1 MRGFCEYL
9 FDVTNCGI
17 SHKNGCCEVLLLLPD
32 FFYPINMNFSR
43 KVSWMLVSCWVFWGF
58 VAGQAQTQS
67 YQLHSV
73 FMYSF
78 TRYVQWP
85 DDRNTG
91 DFKILVVGESPI
103 VSELQKMAE
112 TKKVGSRAIVVQE
125 AAKVTGNE
133 TNHIIF
139 ISAAKSALLAE
150 VLAKVGSGVLVVTEK
165 EGLGSKGSAI
175 NFVMKDG
182 KLAFELNQNALN
194 KQGLKAS
201 TELIRLAVV
210 I

>member
-1 MRGFCEYL
+1 MLMKLLQKPGWAFTFYVL
-9 FDVTNCGI
+9 A
-17 SHKNGCCEVLLLLPD
+17 LLLGASPL
-32 FFYPINMNFSR
+32 R
-43 KVSWMLVSCWVFWGF
+43 
-58 VAGQAQTQS
+58 AQS

-85 DDRNTG
+85 DDKNAG
-91 DFKILVVGESPI
+91 DFRILVVGESPI
-103 VSELQKMAE
+103 IEELRKMAE
-112 TKKVGSRAIVVQE
+112 TKKVGSRSIKVEE
-125 AAKVTGNE
+125 AAKITGNE
-133 TNHIIF
+133 GSHIIF
-139 ISAAKSALLAE
+139 ISAGKSALLPE
-150 VLAKVGSGVLVVTEK
+150 VLAKVNGVLVVTEK

-175 NFVMKDG
+175 NFFVKEG

>member
-1 MRGFCEYL
+1 MFIAVGA
-9 FDVTNCGI
+9 
-17 SHKNGCCEVLLLLPD
+17 
-32 FFYPINMNFSR
+32 
-43 KVSWMLVSCWVFWGF
+43 MLAARPAW
-58 VAGQAQTQS
+58 AQS

-85 DDRNTG
+85 DAKNTG
-91 DFKILVVGESPI
+91 DFRILVVGDSPI
-103 VSELQKMAE
+103 LEELQKMAE
-112 TKKVGSRAIVVQE
+112 TKKVGTRAIKVEE
-125 AAKVTGNE
+125 ASKITGNE
-133 TNHIIF
+133 TSHIIF
-139 ISAAKSALLAE
+139 ISAGKSALLPDA
-150 VLAKVGSGVLVVTEK
+150 LTKLGANGVLVVTEK

-175 NFVMKDG
+175 NFLMKDG
-182 KLAFELNQNALN
+182 KLAFELNQNALS

>member
-1 MRGFCEYL
+1 ML
-9 FDVTNCGI
+9 
-17 SHKNGCCEVLLLLPD
+17 SH
-32 FFYPINMNFSR
+32 R
-43 KVSWMLVSCWVFWGF
+43 KVGWVVVICSWFVGF
-58 VAGQAQTQS
+58 STNQGHAQS

-73 FMYSF
+73 FIYSF

-91 DFKILVVGESPI
+91 DFRILVVGDSPI
-103 VSELQKMAE
+103 LAELQKMAE
-112 TKKVGSRAIVVQE
+112 TKKVGSRPIKVDE
-125 AAKVTGNE
+125 ASKITGSE
-133 TNHIIF
+133 TSHIIF
-139 ISAAKSALLAE
+139 ISAGKSALLPE
-150 VLAKVGSGVLVVTEK
+150 VLAKVGTGVLVVTEK

-175 NFVMKDG
+175 NFFQKDG
-182 KLAFELNQNALN
+182 KLAFELNQNAMN